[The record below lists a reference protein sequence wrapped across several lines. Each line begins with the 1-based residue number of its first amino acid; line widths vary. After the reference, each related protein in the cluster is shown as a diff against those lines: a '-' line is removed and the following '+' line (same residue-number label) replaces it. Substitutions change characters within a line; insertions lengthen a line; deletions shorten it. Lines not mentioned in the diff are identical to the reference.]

1 MSDNGQSTKASSEK
15 KGNAFKIVVI
25 VFMVL
30 ILVAAGVI
38 IYLLTHPKAEP
49 EPEVPNRGTVL
60 TEENVSDELASM
72 GEPVED
78 GYYEASQTIEW
89 NFNGTKSEDAYVANK
104 TTNTRTVYFDLK
116 LESTGEML
124 YSSPYIPVG
133 SELKGVEMDHQI
145 DPGTYDAVVT
155 YHLVDDNEQE
165 ISSVNVGIMINVR

>member
-1 MSDNGQSTKASSEK
+1 MSDNGQPTKSSSDK
-15 KGNAFKIVVI
+15 KGNGFKVVI
-25 VFMVL
+25 IIFMVL

-38 IYLLTHPKAEP
+38 IYLLTRPEP

-60 TEENVSDELASM
+60 TEENVSDELTNF

-104 TTNTRTVYFDLK
+104 TTNSRTVYFDLK
-116 LESTGEML
+116 LKDTGEML

-145 DPGTYDAVVT
+145 EPGTYDAIVT

-165 ISSVNVGIMINVR
+165 VSSVNVGMIIIVK

>member
-1 MSDNGQSTKASSEK
+1 MSDDGQTSKASSEK
-15 KGNAFKIVVI
+15 KGNAFKIVAVI
-25 VFMVL
+25 FMVL

-38 IYLLTHPKAEP
+38 IYLLTRPEP

-60 TEENVSDELASM
+60 TEDNVSDELE
-72 GEPVED
+72 GFNEPVED

-89 NFNGTKSEDAYVANK
+89 NFDGTKSTDAYVTNK

-116 LESTGEML
+116 LEDTGEML

-145 DPGTYDAVVT
+145 EPGTYDAVVT

-165 ISSVNVGIMINVR
+165 VSTVNVGIIINVR